1 LDVKSLAPVD
11 GERKWQIPM
20 TRNERNLKVLIS
32 AANLLGLRTV
42 PHDAMNLAE
51 GTSRNFQQPASSTG
65 LCSGK
70 KLAHGSLNIFSRKLR
85 KRLSLSG
92 LREKCKKNP
101 TTVGAIAVQL
111 LEYAPQDMGTAWKTR
126 PHFAFFP

>member
-20 TRNERNLKVLIS
+20 TRNELDLKVLIS
-32 AANLLGLRTV
+32 PRKSSRLRTV
-42 PHDAMNLAE
+42 PHDAMSFAE
-51 GTSRNFQQPASSTG
+51 GTSKNFQQPVSSTG

-70 KLAHGSLNIFSRKLR
+70 KRADGSLNIFSRKLR

-92 LREKCKKNP
+92 LREKFKKIQ
-101 TTVGAIAVQL
+101 AQL
-111 LEYAPQDMGTAWKTR
+111 GRSQCN
-126 PHFAFFP
+126 F